1 MSFYN
6 IAINVIGCVL
16 KVCMRFKIKGKENI
30 PSQGAFLLC
39 SNHMSAMDPILIAAG
54 CKRQLTF
61 MAKEELFKVFL
72 LGHLIKAL
80 GAFPIKRGRGDAAA
94 VMATLKIM
102 KRGGA
107 TLIFPEGTRMK
118 KGERK
123 EVSGGIIRLAI
134 QSGVPIVPA
143 YVTKNT
149 VTYGKPISYDEYVEN
164 VQDADKMQ
172 ALADNLMDII
182 YSLSQDKKLLQEVG

>member
-1 MSFYN
+1 MKFYN
-6 IAINVIGCVL
+6 VAINIIRSVL
-16 KVCMRFKIKGKENI
+16 KVSILFKIKGKENI
-30 PSQGAFLLC
+30 PSGGAFLLC
-39 SNHMSAMDPILIAAG
+39 SNHMSAMDPLLIAAG
-54 CKRQLTF
+54 CTRQLTF

-102 KRGGA
+102 KKGGA

-118 KGERK
+118 NGARK

-149 VTYGKPISYDEYVEN
+149 VTYGKPISYNEYIED
-164 VQDADKMQ
+164 VQDAEKMQ
-172 ALADNLMDII
+172 ALADNLMDTI
-182 YSLSQDKKLLQEVG
+182 YSLDNKKLLQEVG

>member
-172 ALADNLMDII
+172 ALADNLMDTI